1 MSHLCSKSP
10 QLSPAGF
17 AIDPLGLGGEV
28 SGSALKDAPA
38 SGAAHVNCLREYG
51 AFLNKRLAS
60 VARDPVIVPE
70 SGCKDKS
77 PYIHSSVLCSAGSSS
92 CEEAVLGVANLTG
105 VLLNQGTACRRIPSV
120 DASRADMWQLDLTPG
135 APPQTANPTA
145 SYSK

>member
-1 MSHLCSKSP
+1 MTSTNGNTP

-17 AIDPLGLGGEV
+17 AIDPLGLGGGLGNGALKEAP
-28 SGSALKDAPA
+28 SGSA
-38 SGAAHVNCLREYG
+38 HVDCLREYA
-51 AFLNKRLAS
+51 AFLNKKLAS
-60 VARDPVIVPE
+60 VARDPVVAPE
-70 SGCKDKS
+70 NDCKDQTVR
-77 PYIHSSVLCSAGSSS
+77 IHSSVLCSAGSSS
-92 CEEAVLGVANLTG
+92 CEEAILGVANLTG